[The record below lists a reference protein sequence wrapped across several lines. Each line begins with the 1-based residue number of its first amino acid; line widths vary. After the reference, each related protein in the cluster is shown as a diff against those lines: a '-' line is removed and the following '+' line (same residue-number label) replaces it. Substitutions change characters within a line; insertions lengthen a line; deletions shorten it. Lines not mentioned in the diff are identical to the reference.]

1 MFYYALYKQT
11 AVDIRLHKQDK
22 KSQRIVSPLIPFKSS
37 TAHCSETRRHSLSW
51 RLSIVRRDGTS
62 PWDLPGG
69 LNTHRPP
76 WTSTDALHDP
86 QRTLPLS
93 HSLSLAVTH
102 ADEMF
107 FNTQSTVLTSP
118 WVAGSPEG
126 HKLLILGGL
135 WVCGPPV
142 TCPQSCC
149 YYWEI
154 SGAITPHRP
163 DGSDAGRSGS
173 LITLH
178 VNFLEEN

>member
-1 MFYYALYKQT
+1 MLSFPSWKTT
-11 AVDIRLHKQDK
+11 AVDVRLHKREK
-22 KSQRIVSPLIPFKSS
+22 KSKMPTNLPSS
-37 TAHCSETRRHSLSW
+37 ILSSHLRRAPHTAVERDNSLSW
-51 RLSIVRRDGTS
+51 RLSIVRKDGTS

-86 QRTLPLS
+86 QHTLPLS

-126 HKLLILGGL
+126 HMVLILRD
-135 WVCGPPV
+135 CGSVVP
-142 TCPQSCC
+142 
-149 YYWEI
+149 
-154 SGAITPHRP
+154 
-163 DGSDAGRSGS
+163 
-173 LITLH
+173 
-178 VNFLEEN
+178 